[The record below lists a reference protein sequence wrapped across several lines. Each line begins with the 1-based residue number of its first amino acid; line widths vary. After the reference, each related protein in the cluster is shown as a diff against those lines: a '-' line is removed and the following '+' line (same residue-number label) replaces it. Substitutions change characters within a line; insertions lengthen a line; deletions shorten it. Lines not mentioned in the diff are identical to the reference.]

1 MFRNGAQAT
10 AGASEQAS
18 STSIMWALQC
28 CNTVEENLNKIGT
41 VVGSSYWTLKSN
53 DWKRTS
59 TVQYAFQQLATQKL
73 GVAPTEPRNMG
84 TVQARYTTSPASCW
98 WSEWLQCTVFETEIM
113 MACVCVC
120 VCAADSCETEQCSW
134 RWCEEKRGLARMG
147 GEEQSQSGQA
157 SFDPVRY
164 SGRSTIRKTR
174 AV

>member
-120 VCAADSCETEQCSW
+120 VCCRQLRNRTMQLKVV
-134 RWCEEKRGLARMG
+134 R
-147 GEEQSQSGQA
+147 GEERIGA
-157 SFDPVRY
+157 H
-164 SGRSTIRKTR
+164 GRRR
-174 AV
+174 AVAKWAGIFRSSSVQW